1 MKPNPYFPG
10 AGAAP
15 AYIAGR
21 DEDIENAKEELETI
35 SYGYPARSVIYY
47 GLRGVGKTVLLNKVE
62 SIAKALM
69 IPEEYMEIPEH
80 GKNNFQSELA
90 LSVYKLMKQLS
101 VKEQLE
107 SYVKRALGILK
118 SFSIKYSQGDFATE
132 IAVDPI
138 QGLANTG
145 NISNDMTELF
155 LALGEVAKQNKKGVA
170 FFIDEIQ
177 YLDQVDLEGLIRAL
191 HRSNQKGY
199 PIIIYAAGLPKIA
212 KFVGV
217 AKSYAERLFSFV
229 EIDSLD
235 AIAAEKALVYPAKE
249 MGVAYTPKAINHIL
263 STTEGY
269 PYFIQ
274 EYGKWIWKHRHNSDI
289 ITDEIAI
296 AAYNDF
302 EKSLDSGFFRVR
314 YDKATTKEL
323 DFMLAMVECG
333 ELPCTIKNVAEIL
346 GVTQQRISAVRA
358 QLIHKGFIYAA
369 NYGKL
374 DFTVPQFGQYLR
386 RQQGNI
392 R

>member
-1 MKPNPYFPG
+1 M
-10 AGAAP
+10 
-15 AYIAGR
+15 
-21 DEDIENAKEELETI
+21 
-35 SYGYPARSVIYY
+35 
-47 GLRGVGKTVLLNKVE
+47 
-62 SIAKALM
+62 
-69 IPEEYMEIPEH
+69 
-80 GKNNFQSELA
+80 
-90 LSVYKLMKQLS
+90 
-101 VKEQLE
+101 
-107 SYVKRALGILK
+107 
-118 SFSIKYSQGDFATE
+118 
-132 IAVDPI
+132 
-138 QGLANTG
+138 
-145 NISNDMTELF
+145 
-155 LALGEVAKQNKKGVA
+155 
-170 FFIDEIQ
+170 
-177 YLDQVDLEGLIRAL
+177 EGLIRAL

-263 STTEGY
+263 SKTKGY

-289 ITDEIAI
+289 ITDEIAVT
-296 AAYNDF
+296 AYNDF
-302 EKSLDSGFFRVR
+302 EKSLESGFFRVR

-374 DFTVPQFGQYLR
+374 DFPVWTISTQTAGKYCIRFTKNRKLNKSEINTILSTNRHWVLFGIDFTPFL
-386 RQQGNI
+386 I
-392 R
+392 H

>member
-1 MKPNPYFPG
+1 MSRNNWNPTLSSRFGRIDSCLTSLKSERIPYF
-10 AGAAP
+10 
-15 AYIAGR
+15 
-21 DEDIENAKEELETI
+21 
-35 SYGYPARSVIYY
+35 
-47 GLRGVGKTVLLNKVE
+47 
-62 SIAKALM
+62 
-69 IPEEYMEIPEH
+69 
-80 GKNNFQSELA
+80 
-90 LSVYKLMKQLS
+90 
-101 VKEQLE
+101 
-107 SYVKRALGILK
+107 
-118 SFSIKYSQGDFATE
+118 
-132 IAVDPI
+132 
-138 QGLANTG
+138 
-145 NISNDMTELF
+145 
-155 LALGEVAKQNKKGVA
+155 
-170 FFIDEIQ
+170 
-177 YLDQVDLEGLIRAL
+177 
-191 HRSNQKGY
+191 
-199 PIIIYAAGLPKIA
+199 IIYAAGLPKIA

-263 STTEGY
+263 STTKGY

-274 EYGKWIWKHRHNSDI
+274 EYGKWLWKHRHNSDI
-289 ITDEIAI
+289 IIDEIAV

-374 DFTVPQFGQYLR
+374 DFMYPSLD
-386 RQQGNI
+386 NI
-392 R
+392 YADSREILHQIHKK

>member
-1 MKPNPYFPG
+1 M
-10 AGAAP
+10 
-15 AYIAGR
+15 
-21 DEDIENAKEELETI
+21 
-35 SYGYPARSVIYY
+35 
-47 GLRGVGKTVLLNKVE
+47 
-62 SIAKALM
+62 
-69 IPEEYMEIPEH
+69 
-80 GKNNFQSELA
+80 
-90 LSVYKLMKQLS
+90 
-101 VKEQLE
+101 
-107 SYVKRALGILK
+107 
-118 SFSIKYSQGDFATE
+118 
-132 IAVDPI
+132 
-138 QGLANTG
+138 
-145 NISNDMTELF
+145 
-155 LALGEVAKQNKKGVA
+155 
-170 FFIDEIQ
+170 
-177 YLDQVDLEGLIRAL
+177 EGLIRAL

-249 MGVAYTPKAINHIL
+249 MGVAYTPKSINHIL
-263 STTEGY
+263 STTKGY

-274 EYGKWIWKHRHNSDI
+274 KYGKWIWKHRHNSDI
-289 ITDEIAI
+289 ITDEIAV

-392 R
+392 ASDSQKNRKLNNSEFNTILSTNRH

>member
-1 MKPNPYFPG
+1 MLF
-10 AGAAP
+10 
-15 AYIAGR
+15 
-21 DEDIENAKEELETI
+21 
-35 SYGYPARSVIYY
+35 RS
-47 GLRGVGKTVLLNKVE
+47 
-62 SIAKALM
+62 
-69 IPEEYMEIPEH
+69 
-80 GKNNFQSELA
+80 
-90 LSVYKLMKQLS
+90 
-101 VKEQLE
+101 
-107 SYVKRALGILK
+107 
-118 SFSIKYSQGDFATE
+118 
-132 IAVDPI
+132 PI

-289 ITDEIAI
+289 ITDEIAV

-392 R
+392 N